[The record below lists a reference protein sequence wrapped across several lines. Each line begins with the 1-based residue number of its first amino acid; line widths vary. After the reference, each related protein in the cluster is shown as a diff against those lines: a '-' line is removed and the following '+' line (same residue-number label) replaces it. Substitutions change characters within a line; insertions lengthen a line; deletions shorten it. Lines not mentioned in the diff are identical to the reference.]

1 MPKLKPAAAAEKA
14 ETEKPYVLMTS
25 SDVKIEVEER
35 KVTSRVPG
43 PMTAEL
49 QLTPG
54 QWLERF
60 STAEEMAAFKRV
72 VETRRNAAPDGLWRT
87 LPDGSKIRA
96 EEVLAGC
103 PNCGRWMWVRK
114 AEGSCPHCNLRNLA
128 HLGHLRP
135 ATPVEVA
142 EWFERETAALAR
154 FKADAPRRQAEQKA
168 FDLRRIQDGK

>member
-1 MPKLKPAAAAEKA
+1 VAKKLLTSKDVSAA
-14 ETEKPYVLMTS
+14 L
-25 SDVKIEVEER
+25 EVEPR
-35 KVTSRVPG
+35 SPTPRVPG
-43 PMTAEL
+43 PMTTEL

-54 QWLERF
+54 QWLEHYA
-60 STAEEMAAFKRV
+60 TAEEIAIFRAAVEARRARSSTADWRV
-72 VETRRNAAPDGLWRT
+72 

-114 AEGSCPHCNLRNLA
+114 AEGFCPHCNLRNLA
-128 HLGHLRP
+128 YLGHLRP

-142 EWFERETAALAR
+142 EWFERETSALVR
-154 FKADAPRRQAEQKA
+154 FKVDAPKRQADQKA